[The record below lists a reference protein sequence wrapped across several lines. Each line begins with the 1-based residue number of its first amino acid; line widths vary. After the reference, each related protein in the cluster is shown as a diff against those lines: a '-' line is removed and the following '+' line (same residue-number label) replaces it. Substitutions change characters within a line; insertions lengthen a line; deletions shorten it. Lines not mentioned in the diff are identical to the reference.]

1 MMICNTRALETM
13 IKVMVG
19 TTTNEKK
26 GEKLETFL
34 INCQREA
41 DIDKDCLQ
49 LESCIKFKE

>member
-1 MMICNTRALETM
+1 MMICTTRALETM

-19 TTTNEKK
+19 TTTSEKK

-41 DIDKDCLQ
+41 DKDCLQ